1 MSSQNCQEVDAHCDT
16 PSICT
21 ALYHC
26 LLKELPH
33 IYTASSLLLMQQ
45 LKDKS
50 ASSLFLFELFFLTF
64 IVFLVVLVAALCLC
78 FKYRSSIV
86 SASWEWESDLQ
97 FLYVAVKQRFHCCLR
112 KPVCICHATQSHR
125 NTLSCH

>member
-1 MSSQNCQEVDAHCDT
+1 MYQVNASSTRPASIRRNKKMSSQNCHEVDAHCDT

-33 IYTASSLLLMQQ
+33 IYTASSRLLMQQ

-50 ASSLFLFELFFLTF
+50 AFSLLL
-64 IVFLVVLVAALCLC
+64 
-78 FKYRSSIV
+78 
-86 SASWEWESDLQ
+86 
-97 FLYVAVKQRFHCCLR
+97 
-112 KPVCICHATQSHR
+112 
-125 NTLSCH
+125 